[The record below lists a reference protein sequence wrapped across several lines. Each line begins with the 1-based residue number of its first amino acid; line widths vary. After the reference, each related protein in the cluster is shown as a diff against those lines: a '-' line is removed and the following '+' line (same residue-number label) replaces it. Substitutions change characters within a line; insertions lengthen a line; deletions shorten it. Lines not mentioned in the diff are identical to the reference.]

1 MIGWAL
7 FVWGVLGLVLALNVL
22 RPVRAPG
29 ALAIPS
35 FFAGWLVG
43 ELAVQAMMVQ
53 LAGAAVLIALGGLSA
68 QAGVAGQAGMAGEAM
83 SLLSCVLLAVGYRRA
98 LASRQ
103 AVASALADV
112 PEAPSTQLRPVESKY
127 HVEFH
132 RHGDLSLRLDVHRPR
147 GATKPGPTLVYVHG
161 GGWVIGH
168 RERQGL
174 PLMKHLAARGWT
186 CVSVDYRL
194 SPRATFPDHL
204 VDVKRAI
211 AWVRAHADELGADT
225 SFLAIAGN
233 SAGGH
238 LAALAAL
245 TADDPA
251 YQPGFEED
259 DTHVD
264 ACAGFYG
271 IYDLLDR
278 RGHWPHPGMR
288 RLLEKHVMK
297 APRDAARDAY
307 SRASPIDRVHA
318 GAPPFLL
325 VHGTHDSLSPVDES
339 RMLHEALRATSR
351 APAFY
356 VEVPGAQHA
365 FEIFPSVRTTH
376 VVAGTTRFLE
386 HARAA
391 RAREVTAP
399 RSTSADRSAR
409 SPAAPSAR
417 RSALA

>member
-1 MIGWAL
+1 MTGWAL
-7 FVWGVLGLVLALNVL
+7 FVWGTLGLVLAANVL
-22 RPVRAPG
+22 RPVRSPG
-29 ALAIPS
+29 ALSIPS

-43 ELAVQAMMVQ
+43 ELAVQAMIVQ
-53 LAGAAVLIALGGLSA
+53 L
-68 QAGVAGQAGMAGEAM
+68 GVAGALVACGALASPHGLVGEGL
-83 SLLSCVLLAVGYRRA
+83 SLLACILLAVGYRRA
-98 LASRQ
+98 LGSRQ
-103 AVASALADV
+103 VVARALAEL
-112 PEAPSTQLRPVESKY
+112 PEAPATLTRPVDSKY

-132 RHGDLSLRLDVHRPR
+132 RHGNLALRLDVHRPR

-174 PLMKHLAARGWT
+174 PLMKHLAARGWV

-211 AWVRAHADELGADT
+211 AWVRAHAADLGADT

-238 LAALAAL
+238 LASLAAL
-245 TADDPA
+245 TGNDPA
-251 YQPGFEED
+251 YQPGFED
-259 DTHVD
+259 ADTHVD
-264 ACAGFYG
+264 ACVGFYG
-271 IYDLLDR
+271 VYDLLDR
-278 RGHWPHPGMR
+278 HGHWPHPGMK
-288 RLLEKHVMK
+288 RLLERHVMK
-297 APRDAARDAY
+297 APRDTARDAY
-307 SRASPIDRVHA
+307 SAASPVDRVHA

-325 VHGTHDSLSPVDES
+325 VHGTHDSLSPVAES
-339 RMLHEALRATSR
+339 RMLFEALRSTSR

-356 VEVPGAQHA
+356 IEVPGAQHA
-365 FEIFPSVRTTH
+365 FEIFPSVRTRH

-386 HARAA
+386 HARAEHA
-391 RAREVTAP
+391 RAIKAP
-399 RSTSADRSAR
+399 PSTSVDRSAR
-409 SPAAPSAR
+409 SPAAPSAT